1 MQNFQS
7 ELLSFQKE
15 LTEKT
20 PKRERFES
28 AFFAAAPLF
37 DIVRLESGTGP
48 DRIVLFE
55 RPDVKDCGDPLEYIY
70 RGGKGNKKKL
80 LFYPSAKTFSEELLP
95 WVKNLAFCCAQYL
108 EHIDYN
114 RLIDRSATTNPL
126 TGLPNA
132 RGYMRTVNHFFED
145 HTLAEYDAFA
155 FNLKGYGY
163 ISKRIGLKNA
173 DNLMVIYASELSAF
187 LKNNEIIGHIGGDNY
202 AALIRKERSDDFV
215 RLLSGI
221 PVEVELEDETF
232 STRISAATGI
242 WHITEDSL
250 HDPME
255 VMSKPAV
262 ALNVARNE
270 THELVCYVTEEI
282 EEQVN
287 RQKKVIDLFDQSLEG
302 KEFAIY
308 YQPKVNSQ
316 TNMLVGAEGLV
327 RWQHEGKTISP
338 GEFVPVLEREG
349 LIQRLDMYVLDCVC
363 ADLRKWLDEGIAP
376 VRISVNVSR
385 RDLSNSHLADDII
398 HIIEKYG
405 LDRSLLQIE
414 VTETVDEQEHGMLS
428 AFLKHLWDAGI
439 STSIDDFGSG
449 YSSLSTLRNL
459 SINELKIDRSFISN
473 ESFSSCD
480 RIILTDIIHMAE
492 ELGISVIT
500 EGVERKD
507 QLDFVNNAG
516 CHTIQG
522 FYYDRPMQSEEF
534 REKLSKK
541 HYTLL

>member
-1 MQNFQS
+1 MQDLHRL
-7 ELLSFQKE
+7 LLSFQRE

-28 AFFAAAPLF
+28 AFSNIAPLF
-37 DIVRLESGTGP
+37 QIVRLESGTGP
-48 DRIVLFE
+48 DRIVLYE
-55 RPDVKDCGDPLEYIY
+55 APGSGKAGDPQEYIY

-80 LFYPSAKTFSEELLP
+80 HLYPASGSFSEEMIP
-95 WVKNLAFCCAQYL
+95 WLETLAFCCAQYL

-126 TGLPNA
+126 TGLPNG
-132 RGYMRTVNHFFED
+132 RGFMRAVRLLHEAGR
-145 HTLAEYDAFA
+145 LSEYDAFA
-155 FNLKGYGY
+155 FNLRGYGY

-173 DNLMVIYASELSAF
+173 DNLMVIYASEISAF
-187 LKNNEIIGHIGGDNY
+187 LKNDEVIGHIGGDNY
-202 AALIRKERSDDFV
+202 TALIRKERSDEFV
-215 RLLSGI
+215 RLLAGI
-221 PVEVELEDETF
+221 PVEVELEEGTF
-232 STRISAATGI
+232 STRISATTGV
-242 WHITEDSL
+242 WHIENEKMD
-250 HDPME
+250 DPMD
-255 VMSKPAV
+255 VLTKPGV
-262 ALNVARNE
+262 ALTVARTE
-270 THELVCYVTEEI
+270 THDLVCYVTEEI
-282 EEQVN
+282 EDQVN
-287 RQKKVIDLFDQSLEG
+287 RQKKVIDLFDQAVDN

-327 RWQHEGKTISP
+327 RWWHENDMINP
-338 GEFVPVLEREG
+338 GDFVPVLEREG
-349 LIQRLDMYVLDCVC
+349 LIQKLDLYVLDRVC
-363 ADLRKWLDEGIAP
+363 SDLRKWMDEGVDP
-376 VRISVNVSR
+376 VRVSVNVSR

-398 HIIEKYG
+398 HIIEKYE

-459 SINELKIDRSFISN
+459 AINELKIDRSFIN
-473 ESFSSCD
+473 NDCFSSND

-522 FYYDRPMQSEEF
+522 FYYDRPMRPEEF
-534 REKLSKK
+534 RKKLAEK
-541 HYTLL
+541 HYQI